1 MEHLL
6 LVLAA
11 ATQAWWQDLLVTVLH
26 IVGVTLVPALVA
38 YLVAL
43 LRKHKIRVEFDMVWD
58 LVSRAVTRAEQ
69 WWKAALK
76 DGADPKDKAAKT
88 LQMATD
94 YLEKLLEQ
102 YKLPKMARDALIDL
116 IEAKVGEINTK
127 KEKEGAG

>member
-1 MEHLL
+1 MEQLL
-6 LVLAA
+6 YVLAA
-11 ATQAWWQDLLVTVLH
+11 ATQAWWQTILVSVLEV
-26 IVGVTLVPALVA
+26 VGVTLVPALVA
-38 YLVAL
+38 YLVAV
-43 LRKHKIRVEFDMVWD
+43 LRKHKIKVEYDMAWD
-58 LVSRAVTRAEQ
+58 LVSRAVARAEQ
-69 WWKAALK
+69 WWKTALK

-116 IEAKVGEINTK
+116 IETRVGEINTA